1 MNIPETIIPQMSF
14 IADKPPPLKEEG
26 NFFRRSFL
34 NDLMIHHHASLPYS
48 AMSTS

>member
-26 NFFRRSFL
+26 NFK
-34 NDLMIHHHASLPYS
+34 
-48 AMSTS
+48 